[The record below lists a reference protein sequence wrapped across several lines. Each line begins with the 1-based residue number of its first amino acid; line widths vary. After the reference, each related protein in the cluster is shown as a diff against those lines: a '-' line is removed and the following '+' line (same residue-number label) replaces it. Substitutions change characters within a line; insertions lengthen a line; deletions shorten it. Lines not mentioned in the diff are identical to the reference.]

1 MALRVLEWVNF
12 TLGHRFDP
20 GNYAE
25 NALSFVEKIGHD
37 QAMDIPRHLR
47 DVYRFP
53 GLVPAASVRGYP
65 GDSDAIIL
73 PLRYRRKKQSVASAD
88 RCIAPFTISVRG

>member
-1 MALRVLEWVNF
+1 VNF
-12 TLGHRFDP
+12 TRGHRSDL

-25 NALSFVEKIGHD
+25 NALSFVRKIGHD

-53 GLVPAASVRGYP
+53 GLVPSASVRGYP
-65 GDSDAIIL
+65 GDADAIIL
-73 PLRYRRKKQSVASAD
+73 PLRHRRKKQSAASAD
-88 RCIAPFTISVRG
+88 RCIASFTISVRA